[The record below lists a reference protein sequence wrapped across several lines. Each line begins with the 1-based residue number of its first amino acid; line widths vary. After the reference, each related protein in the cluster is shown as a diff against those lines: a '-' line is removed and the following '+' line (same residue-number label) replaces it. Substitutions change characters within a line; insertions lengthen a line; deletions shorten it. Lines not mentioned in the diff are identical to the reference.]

1 MNRVAEVSMTLP
13 DGSVIPKGAT
23 CGIPTARQW
32 DPAVYENPEKFDGY
46 RFYDMRQKAGNESKF
61 QFVSTSD
68 DYIPFGHGKHA
79 CPGRFFASN
88 EIKIIISQL
97 LMKYDLKFVDGITTR
112 PKPKQIG
119 SDLMTDPDMKIL
131 FRARTLTGKV

>member
-1 MNRVAEVSMTLP
+1 MNRVAEVSLTLP

-23 CGIPTARQW
+23 CGVPTARQW
-32 DPAVYENPEKFDGY
+32 DPAVYENPEKFDGH

-61 QFVSTSD
+61 QFVSTGD

-97 LMKYDLKFVDGITTR
+97 LMKYDIKFADGLTTR

-131 FRARTLTGKV
+131 FKARALTGKV